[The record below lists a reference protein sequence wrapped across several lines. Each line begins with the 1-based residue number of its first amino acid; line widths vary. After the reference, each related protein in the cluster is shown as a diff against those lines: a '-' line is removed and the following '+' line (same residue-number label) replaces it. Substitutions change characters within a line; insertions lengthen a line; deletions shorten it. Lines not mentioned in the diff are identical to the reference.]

1 MNLFSFIY
9 IQVNEYLFFSL
20 LLGIVTLGVRCTFDT
35 QVITTYLKKSYLVP
49 LIVIFI
55 IHYFLLYIG
64 YLDVSNNFCCLSE
77 INNFIILK
85 VLDRVKRGYMNF
97 DSGRYVYEAGSNI
110 NSRKTTFNSPKLSKK
125 KNKSKSSVDMSN
137 EENVPDKVG
146 GKGPV
151 IVLDQKRRVRR
162 VRAGQPEEINT
173 VGEMLVISMEQTSSK
188 CCNPSP
194 FHDLR

>member
-35 QVITTYLKKSYLVP
+35 QVVLKLLLLNYYNLFKKSYLVP
-49 LIVIFI
+49 FIVIFI
-55 IHYFLLYIG
+55 IHYFLFL
-64 YLDVSNNFCCLSE
+64 FCLSE

-85 VLDRVKRGYMNF
+85 VLDRVKRGYMSF

-125 KNKSKSSVDMSN
+125 KNKSKSSVDMLN

-151 IVLDQKRRVRR
+151 ILLDQKRRVRR

-188 CCNPSP
+188 YCNPSP
-194 FHDLR
+194 FYDLR